1 MSEMMRRQP
10 VRAQRWM
17 WAAIAVAMTIPCL
30 SSQEVKNAPIDVSAA
45 GDFFI
50 ISSVDL
56 NKRQILLKLPT
67 EVTQLIRVD
76 NRTQYLDAHGKAI
89 RLTDLRAGDTVYIVS
104 NRTGDQTNAI
114 AIRKGPMTVEVL
126 RERYL
131 HSKN

>member
-1 MSEMMRRQP
+1 MNEMMKRELA
-10 VRAQRWM
+10 RAQRWT
-17 WAAIAVAMTIPCL
+17 WAAIVVAMTIPCL
-30 SSQEVKNAPIDVSAA
+30 SSQDVKSAPIDGNTA

-76 NRTQYLDAHGKAI
+76 NRTQYLDVRGKPI

-104 NRTGDQTNAI
+104 NRTGDQTI
-114 AIRKGPMTVEVL
+114 AVTIRKGPMTVEVL
-126 RERYL
+126 RQRYL